1 MRSSW
6 VRLYCQ
12 LARNQVRVPVQTTKT
27 EIEKENPFQT
37 LNACTLFRRCFN
49 SRHPLSCLLIC
60 QMSMHICTLSINM
73 HAQLYNDIYQR
84 YIKQKAVWGVCSV
97 SITLFCIKSI
107 KVYKVFILC
116 LYQTSFGQY
125 SLRSRGRRD
134 SRRYKHICNTLP
146 SFIAEDL

>member
-37 LNACTLFRRCFN
+37 LDAPYSRDVSIEVIRRVVYQYG
-49 SRHPLSCLLIC
+49 RCLCIY
-60 QMSMHICTLSINM
+60 CTLSINM

-84 YIKQKAVWGVCSV
+84 YIEQKAVWGVCSV

>member
-37 LNACTLFRRCFN
+37 LDAPYSRDVSIEVIRRVVYQYG
-49 SRHPLSCLLIC
+49 RCLCIY
-60 QMSMHICTLSINM
+60 CTLSINM

-84 YIKQKAVWGVCSV
+84 YIEQRPFGVSV
-97 SITLFCIKSI
+97 LSPSHIFCIKSI